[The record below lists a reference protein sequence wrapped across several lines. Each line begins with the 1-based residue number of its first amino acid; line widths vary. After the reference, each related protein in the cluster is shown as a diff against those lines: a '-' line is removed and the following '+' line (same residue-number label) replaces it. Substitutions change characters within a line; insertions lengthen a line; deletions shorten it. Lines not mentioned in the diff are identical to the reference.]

1 MKVNIKKF
9 RYKCIFKTAC
19 AYLHKHKPMQALGSS
34 FKYIIATNVFNPDVT
49 SD

>member
-1 MKVNIKKF
+1 MKVNIKRL
-9 RYKCIFKTAC
+9 RYKCVDR
-19 AYLHKHKPMQALGSS
+19 HKPMQALGSS